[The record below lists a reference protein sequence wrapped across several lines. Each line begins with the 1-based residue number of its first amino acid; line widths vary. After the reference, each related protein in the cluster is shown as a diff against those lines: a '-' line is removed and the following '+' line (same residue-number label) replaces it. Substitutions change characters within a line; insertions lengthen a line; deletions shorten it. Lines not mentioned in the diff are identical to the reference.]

1 MGAFPPDQQPQIR
14 MMFSESLRAIVS
26 QRLVNRADGNG
37 RVPAIEVLFGTRA
50 VANLIRDQKTFQIR
64 SVLQTGAQ
72 QGMVLLDASLAQL
85 VRDRV
90 ITREAALEQC
100 DDPKAIPT
108 V

>member
-1 MGAFPPDQQPQIR
+1 
-14 MMFSESLRAIVS
+14 
-26 QRLVNRADGNG
+26 
-37 RVPAIEVLFGTRA
+37 VPAIEVLFGTRA

-64 SVLQTGAQ
+64 SVLQTGAAH
-72 QGMVLLDASLAQL
+72 GMVLLDSSLAQL

-100 DDPKAIPT
+100 DDPKSIPA